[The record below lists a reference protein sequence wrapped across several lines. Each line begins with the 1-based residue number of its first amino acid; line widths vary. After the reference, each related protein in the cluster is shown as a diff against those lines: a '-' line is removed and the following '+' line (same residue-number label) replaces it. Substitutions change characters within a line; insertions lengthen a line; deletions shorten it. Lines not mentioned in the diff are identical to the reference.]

1 MKTNNHEAAIA
12 AIHEGLNLHGDFHR
26 FHYYLTA
33 IYLERG
39 SYNKAYE
46 HFEKGLIMNAQDC
59 EFLFEVMSEAKS
71 NQNILE
77 LIDLY
82 R

>member
-1 MKTNNHEAAIA
+1 
-12 AIHEGLNLHGDFHR
+12 
-26 FHYYLTA
+26 
-33 IYLERG
+33 
-39 SYNKAYE
+39 
-46 HFEKGLIMNAQDC
+46 MNAQDC
-59 EFLFEVMSEAKS
+59 EFLFEVMPEAKS